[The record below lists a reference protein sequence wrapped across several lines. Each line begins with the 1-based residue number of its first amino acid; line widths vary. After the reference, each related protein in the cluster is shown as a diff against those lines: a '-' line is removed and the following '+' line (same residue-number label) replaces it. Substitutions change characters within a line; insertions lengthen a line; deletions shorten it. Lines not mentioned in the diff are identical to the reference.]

1 MESLLFFA
9 LIIVAFYFLIIR
21 PQRTRARQADQMRA
35 RLAPGV
41 EVMTTAGLY
50 GTIVEVLDD
59 SVRLEVAPG
68 VTERYAT
75 AAIGRVVSDHASADD
90 DTEGDHTED
99 GDDPAD
105 DTSANTDTTG
115 TAVVDLTDEAGAT
128 QRDTETS
135 TRRTQA
141 GE

>member
-21 PQRTRARQADQMRA
+21 PQRSRARQADQMRA

-41 EVMTTAGLY
+41 EVMTTAGLF

-75 AAIGRVVSDHASADD
+75 AAIGRVVSDDASADD
-90 DTEGDHTED
+90 DTED
-99 GDDPAD
+99 GDDAAD
-105 DTSANTDTTG
+105 DTADTSDTAD

-128 QRDTETS
+128 ERDAETS
-135 TRRTQA
+135 TRRTQT

>member
-1 MESLLFFA
+1 VESLLFFA

-21 PQRTRARQADQMRA
+21 PQRSRARQADQMRA

-68 VTERYAT
+68 VTERYTT
-75 AAIGRVVSDHASADD
+75 AAIGRVVSDDASADD
-90 DTEGDHTED
+90 DTED
-99 GDDPAD
+99 GDDAAD
-105 DTSANTDTTG
+105 DTADTSDTADTAD

-128 QRDTETS
+128 ERDAETS
-135 TRRTQA
+135 TRRTQT

>member
-1 MESLLFFA
+1 VESLLFFA

-41 EVMTTAGLY
+41 EVMTTAGLF

-75 AAIGRVVSDHASADD
+75 AAIGRVVSDNASADD
-90 DTEGDHTED
+90 DTDD

-105 DTSANTDTTG
+105 TSDTSDTADTT
-115 TAVVDLTDEAGAT
+115 VVDLTDEAGST
-128 QRDTETS
+128 ERDAETS

>member
-1 MESLLFFA
+1 VESLLFFA

-75 AAIGRVVSDHASADD
+75 AAIGRVVSDAASADD
-90 DTEGDHTED
+90 DTDDTED
-99 GDDPAD
+99 GDDAADPAD
-105 DTSANTDTTG
+105 TADTD
-115 TAVVDLTDEAGAT
+115 VVDLTDEASASE
-128 QRDTETS
+128 RDTGTS